1 MSLPISDYALIGD
14 TRTAAL
20 VGRDGSID
28 WFCVPRFD
36 SGACF
41 AALVGTEQHGRWLI
55 RPRDEVLEIRR
66 RYRGD
71 TLVLDTSMRAQC
83 GEVTITD
90 LMVPEAERPTLVRR
104 VTGVTGRVK
113 MYTEL
118 VLRFDYGSVVPW
130 VTRQNDVLRAVAGPD
145 AVAVHT
151 TVPLVGHDLQS
162 TGEFEVSAGETVSFV
177 LIHHPSHE
185 LPPSA
190 VDPEVAVAA
199 SCQWWQTWM
208 EQCPVSGPWTE
219 AVRRSA
225 ITLKALTYA
234 PTGGILAAP
243 TTSLPEMVGG
253 TRNWDYRYCWLRD
266 ATFTLYALLMNGFH
280 SEAREWREWLL
291 RAAAGRPEDLQI
303 LYGISGERRVDEQTI
318 DWLPGYRGSAP
329 VRVGNAARGQF
340 QLDVVGEVLDVL
352 HLTRSLDGPDAETVD
367 AWNLQRV
374 LLDFLESSWER
385 PDSSLWEV
393 RGPRRHFTH
402 SKVMAWVG
410 FDRAVK
416 AVERFDR
423 TGPVARWRQLRDEVH
438 AEVCDRGYDA
448 GRNTFV
454 QSYGGKSLDAALLM
468 MPLVGFL
475 PADDPRLLGTIK
487 AIEQELLHD
496 GLVLRYL
503 PDADVEGIT
512 GGEGYFLPCS
522 FWLADNY
529 ALQGRTHEAHALFE
543 RLLSL
548 RNDVGLLSEEFDPV
562 KGELLGN
569 FPQAFSHVALVNT
582 AHNLSEA
589 RGPAHHRASGS
600 WRRPTA

>member
-1 MSLPISDYALIGD
+1 MALPISDYALIGD

-28 WFCVPRFD
+28 WLCVPRFD

-41 AALVGTEQHGRWLI
+41 AALVGSERHGRWLI
-55 RPRDEVLEIRR
+55 RPRDEVLDARR

-71 TLVLDTSMRAQC
+71 TLVLETAMCTST

-90 LMVPEAERPTLVRR
+90 LMVPEAGHPTLVRQ
-104 VTGVTGRVK
+104 VTGVTGRVR

-130 VTRQNDVLRAVAGPD
+130 VTRQNEVLQAVAGPD
-145 AVAVHT
+145 AVAVYT

-162 TGEFEVSAGETVSFV
+162 TGEFEVSADETVSFV
-177 LIHHPSHE
+177 FIHYPSHE
-185 LPPSA
+185 RRPRP
-190 VDPEVAVAA
+190 VDPEAAVASA
-199 SCQWWQTWM
+199 CHWWESWM
-208 EQCPVSGPWTE
+208 SQCPVSGPWAG

-225 ITLKALTYA
+225 ITLKALTYG
-234 PTGGILAAP
+234 PTGGIVAAP
-243 TTSLPEMVGG
+243 TTSLPELVGG

-280 SEAREWREWLL
+280 SEAKEWREWLL

-303 LYGISGERRVDEQTI
+303 LYGISGDRRVDEQTL

-352 HLTRSLDGPDAETVD
+352 HLTRSLDGSDPETTD

-374 LLDFLESSWER
+374 LLDFLESSWDR

-393 RGPRRHFTH
+393 RGPQRHFTH

-423 TGPVARWRQLRDEVH
+423 AGPVARWRQLRDDVH
-438 AEVCDRGYDA
+438 TEVCDQGYDA
-448 GRNTFV
+448 ARNTFV

-468 MPLVGFL
+468 LPLVGFL
-475 PADDPRLLGTIK
+475 PAEDPRLLGTVK
-487 AIEQELLHD
+487 AIERELLHD

-512 GGEGYFLPCS
+512 GREGYFLPCS

-529 ALQGRTHEAHALFE
+529 ALQGRTHEARALFE

-548 RNDVGLLSEEFDPV
+548 RNDVGLLSEEYDPV
-562 KGELLGN
+562 GGELLGN
-569 FPQAFSHVALVNT
+569 FPQAFTHVALVNT
-582 AHNLSEA
+582 AHNLSA
-589 RGPAHHRASGS
+589 TPGPAHHRSSGS
-600 WRRPTA
+600 WRRSTG

>member
-1 MSLPISDYALIGD
+1 
-14 TRTAAL
+14 
-20 VGRDGSID
+20 
-28 WFCVPRFD
+28 
-36 SGACF
+36 
-41 AALVGTEQHGRWLI
+41 
-55 RPRDEVLEIRR
+55 
-66 RYRGD
+66 
-71 TLVLDTSMRAQC
+71 
-83 GEVTITD
+83 
-90 LMVPEAERPTLVRR
+90 
-104 VTGVTGRVK
+104 
-113 MYTEL
+113 
-118 VLRFDYGSVVPW
+118 
-130 VTRQNDVLRAVAGPD
+130 
-145 AVAVHT
+145 
-151 TVPLVGHDLQS
+151 
-162 TGEFEVSAGETVSFV
+162 
-177 LIHHPSHE
+177 
-185 LPPSA
+185 
-190 VDPEVAVAA
+190 
-199 SCQWWQTWM
+199 
-208 EQCPVSGPWTE
+208 
-219 AVRRSA
+219 
-225 ITLKALTYA
+225 
-234 PTGGILAAP
+234 
-243 TTSLPEMVGG
+243 
-253 TRNWDYRYCWLRD
+253 
-266 ATFTLYALLMNGFH
+266 
-280 SEAREWREWLL
+280 
-291 RAAAGRPEDLQI
+291 
-303 LYGISGERRVDEQTI
+303 
-318 DWLPGYRGSAP
+318 
-329 VRVGNAARGQF
+329 
-340 QLDVVGEVLDVL
+340 
-352 HLTRSLDGPDAETVD
+352 
-367 AWNLQRV
+367 
-374 LLDFLESSWER
+374 
-385 PDSSLWEV
+385 
-393 RGPRRHFTH
+393 
-402 SKVMAWVG
+402 MAWVG